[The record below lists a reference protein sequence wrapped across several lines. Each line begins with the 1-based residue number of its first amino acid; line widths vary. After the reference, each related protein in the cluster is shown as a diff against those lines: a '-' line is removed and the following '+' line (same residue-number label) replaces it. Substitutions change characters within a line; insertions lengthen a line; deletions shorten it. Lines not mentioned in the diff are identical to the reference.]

1 MAKPGRPPIY
11 NPELYP
17 AQTEKLCRLGAT
29 NADLADFFKVAIRT
43 IERWCVEHEE
53 FCRATKRGKEF
64 ADDHVEDSL
73 YHRARGYTFDS
84 EKIFQHQGKI
94 IRAQVREHVPPETA
108 ACIFWLKN
116 RRKDDWRDKQDHE
129 HTAKGDLATFLAA
142 YSEKPRALMDDE
154 PATNGDARAA
164 G

>member
-1 MAKPGRPPIY
+1 MAKVGRPPIY
-11 NPELYP
+11 DADLYP
-17 AQTEKLCRLGAT
+17 EQAEKLCRLGAT

-43 IERWCVEHEE
+43 IERWCVEHDE
-53 FCRATKRGKEF
+53 FCRATKRGKEH

-94 IRAQVREHVPPETA
+94 IRTTTREHLPPDTT

-116 RRKDDWRDKQDHE
+116 RRKEDWRDRQDHE
-129 HTAKGDLATFLAA
+129 HTAKGDLASFLAKLSDA
-142 YSEKPRALMDDE
+142 PRALMGE
-154 PATNGDARAA
+154 PELNGDAGRTD
-164 G
+164 